1 MTFVPWPAADPRFL
15 GLGRLAPRAS
25 GRRARRGRL
34 VPFLAAA
41 AGALALLSGCGASVD
56 AGLLKTAGVH
66 GDRLEK
72 VYVLYSEDVLADVS
86 GRDLRDV
93 DAALEAGDLKKA
105 TAGDLRRGQAELRSR
120 VKRLETFERELRQAA
135 STLRTTP
142 KPDFAGGL
150 DDDFEQQ
157 EFAKAYT
164 ATTNAI
170 QRSTT
175 RDLAALPVVY
185 GSLEAYLDFLEQ
197 WEQYVTNGDTA
208 GLVSTGE
215 SSDKA
220 RSKLNATVKRMQR
233 QTDLGDT
240 IDPLVDRMAS
250 AASNSAQLTTLI
262 DELRADHPKSFLPVH
277 LVEKKDKEE
286 V

>member
-1 MTFVPWPAADPRFL
+1 M
-15 GLGRLAPRAS
+15 
-25 GRRARRGRL
+25 
-34 VPFLAAA
+34 
-41 AGALALLSGCGASVD
+41 
-56 AGLLKTAGVH
+56 H
-66 GDRLEK
+66 GDQLEK
-72 VYVLYSEDVLADVS
+72 VYVLYNEEVLSDVS
-86 GRDLRDV
+86 SRDLKDV

-120 VKRLETFERELRQAA
+120 VKRLEAFERKMREAA
-135 STLRTTP
+135 KTLRTTP
-142 KPDFAGGL
+142 KPNFAGGL

-197 WEQYVTNGDTA
+197 WEQYVTNGDIA
-208 GLVSTGE
+208 GLIASGKA
-215 SSDKA
+215 SDKA
-220 RSKLNATVKRMQR
+220 RSKLNATVKRMER
-233 QTDLGDT
+233 QTDLSDT
-240 IDPLVDRMAS
+240 IDPHVDRMAS

-262 DELRADHPKSFLPVH
+262 DELRADYPKSFLPVH
-277 LVEKKDKEE
+277 LVEKKDKAQ